1 MAVSQVTIEKLL
13 SDLLAIK
20 EKIADNK
27 AILKHYKV
35 QSEQLAQLKNAYK
48 ELKRQIDDEK
58 KRIEEEFFL
67 DVDYEQA
74 KKDEL
79 TYSSELKEKVGEL
92 KTVLS
97 QVERT
102 EDLVSLEYNINNEPM
117 KVQLERIMKVYVNG
131 NEQK

>member
-1 MAVSQVTIEKLL
+1 MSVSQIAIEKLL
-13 SDLLAIK
+13 SDLLGIK
-20 EKIADNK
+20 EKILDNK
-27 AILKHYKV
+27 AILKHYKM
-35 QSEQLAQLKNAYK
+35 QSEQLTQLKNAYK

-92 KTVLS
+92 KAALS
-97 QVERT
+97 TVERN
-102 EDLVSLEYNINNEPM
+102 EDLVSLEYNINNEPT
-117 KVQLERIMKVYVNG
+117 KVQLERIVKVYVNG
-131 NEQK
+131 NEQR

>member
-13 SDLLAIK
+13 SDLLAIR
-20 EKIADNK
+20 EKVADNK
-27 AILKHYKV
+27 AILRHYKV

-79 TYSSELKEKVGEL
+79 TYSTEVKEKIGEL
-92 KTVLS
+92 KAVLS

-102 EDLVSLEYNINNEPM
+102 EDLVSLEYNINNEPL
-117 KVQLERIMKVYVNG
+117 KVQLERVMKFYVNG
-131 NEQK
+131 NEQR